1 MKIQP
6 TNISIAEEKGEE
18 VTFDLQGRISFDT
31 IDPIYHYI
39 LDYAKRLSP
48 QKVVLRFEKTEYFDS
63 AGAAMLIRLRNNL
76 EKDGVSLTIAE
87 CPQRVKNMLDIFNFE
102 QRRSPVP
109 KLRIKKMNF
118 FEIFGEFIIHMWHDV
133 LQMILFIG
141 RVTLAMLWNLRHPH
155 KTRWGEVILL
165 IQRAGSEAIPI
176 VGLLSLLI
184 GLVTAFSSSMQ
195 LRQFGADIYIADLV
209 GIGMTR
215 ELGPLI
221 TAIIL
226 TGRSGSA
233 FAAEIGTMK
242 ISDEIDALT
251 VMGIKPLEYLVL
263 PRILACMLVMPLLT
277 LFADFCGILGGLISS
292 ILILKLTITA
302 FMNQLQNAIVFYDII
317 HGLAKAFI
325 FGVLVAGAGCYRGM
339 ETKGGALGVGKST
352 TSAVVSGIFLIVI
365 ADSIAAVLSNYLG
378 V

>member
-1 MKIQP
+1 
-6 TNISIAEEKGEE
+6 
-18 VTFDLQGRISFDT
+18 
-31 IDPIYHYI
+31 
-39 LDYAKRLSP
+39 
-48 QKVVLRFEKTEYFDS
+48 
-63 AGAAMLIRLRNNL
+63 
-76 EKDGVSLTIAE
+76 
-87 CPQRVKNMLDIFNFE
+87 
-102 QRRSPVP
+102 
-109 KLRIKKMNF
+109 
-118 FEIFGEFIIHMWHDV
+118 
-133 LQMILFIG
+133 
-141 RVTLAMLWNLRHPH
+141 
-155 KTRWGEVILL
+155 
-165 IQRAGSEAIPI
+165 
-176 VGLLSLLI
+176 
-184 GLVTAFSSSMQ
+184 MQ

-292 ILILKLTITA
+292 ILILNLTITA